1 MFLTVIATRRIVKYR
16 KFLCQSFFPLIHFY
30 PLPGEVLYA
39 IRSIKFSD
47 KLLTVSR
54 EIEIIIRE

>member
-1 MFLTVIATRRIVKYR
+1 MFLTVIVTRRIVKYR
-16 KFLCQSFFPLIHFY
+16 KFLCQSFFSLTHFY
-30 PLPGEVLYA
+30 PLPDKVLYA
-39 IRSIKFSD
+39 NRSIKFSD